1 MKMNLGELEINGV
14 LFGRNTGID
23 EVINNPRFKSYV
35 NNDGSFRSF
44 TAEHV
49 NVDEYEF
56 NIRILFIN
64 NQIAKIELVPI
75 NLEIEDP
82 GYPDENYQLTKKK
95 MADSFLRKYLGNPP
109 KEREDVLLYEFD
121 WGTVSS
127 VIFLSGRNEYTGG
140 FIVFSY
146 NQKITE
152 DTKAR

>member
-95 MADSFLRKYLGNPP
+95 KP
-109 KEREDVLLYEFD
+109 LYIK
-121 WGTVSS
+121 VS
-127 VIFLSGRNEYTGG
+127 
-140 FIVFSY
+140 
-146 NQKITE
+146 
-152 DTKAR
+152 